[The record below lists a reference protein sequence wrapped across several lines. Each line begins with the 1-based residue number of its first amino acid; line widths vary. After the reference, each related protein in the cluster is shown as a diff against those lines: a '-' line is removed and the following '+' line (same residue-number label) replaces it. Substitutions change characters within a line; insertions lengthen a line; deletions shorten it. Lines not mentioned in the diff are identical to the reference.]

1 MLDEY
6 RRSFVPAFEV
16 VFEMLEANFSLAP
29 TGRPEKSRRSLTE
42 KLQRESARLSQ
53 VQDIAGCRV
62 VVRGI
67 VEQDGAVDEPAN
79 LFEQVLVV
87 DRRVRPSH
95 GYRAVHVMVMVL
107 GRTIE
112 VQVRTELQ
120 HLWAELSEKLSDRFG
135 IELKYGGGAVSLR
148 DFLLKYANLVA
159 EVEKQER
166 QLLVLSARLRA
177 GRTGSA
183 DFIEEERIQQ
193 RFANLR
199 EAVKQLLR
207 SANEEWDNQ
216 S

>member
-1 MLDEY
+1 M
-6 RRSFVPAFEV
+6 
-16 VFEMLEANFSLAP
+16 
-29 TGRPEKSRRSLTE
+29 LTE

-67 VEQDGAVDEPAN
+67 VEQDGAVEELAN

-95 GYRAVHVMVMVL
+95 GYRAVYVMVMVL

-135 IELKYGGGAVSLR
+135 IELKYGGGAASLR
-148 DFLLKYANLVA
+148 DFLLSDANLVA
-159 EVEKQER
+159 EFEKVER
-166 QLLVLSARLRA
+166 QLPLLSVWSRA
-177 GRTGSA
+177 VRTGSA
-183 DFIEEERIQQ
+183 DFIEEEIIQELRQ
-193 RFANLR
+193 RHAELR
-199 EAVKQLLR
+199 EAVKQHLR
-207 SANEEWDNQ
+207 SAIEEWGNQ